1 MKRVILRGPAL
12 TMSGYG
18 VHTRQIARWLISLPG
33 VDLTIQALP
42 WGITPWTIGHEDD
55 LTVEIM
61 TRCKPITG
69 KFDVSFQV
77 QLPNEWD
84 ANLADFN
91 VGITAGVETDRCN
104 PAWSQNCQKMDHV
117 IVPSKHTRDSFERNC
132 VIENMS
138 IIPEAFPDSMLQD
151 QEGLTL
157 DNVTTSFNFLLFGQL
172 TGNNPENDRKNIFH
186 TIRVMCDVFKDNPD
200 VGLII
205 KTNSGK
211 STKIDR
217 QITRNILRQAISQVK
232 PGPGPKI
239 YLLHGHMNDDDIA
252 SLYTSKKIKALVSL
266 TRGEGFGLPILEA
279 AASGLPVIATNWSAY
294 LDFMNLGKFISIDYS
309 LVPIH
314 ETRQDNNIF
323 MPGSMW
329 ANFNESDFREKI
341 LKFYKK
347 SSIPQRWANEL
358 KVKIREGF
366 CFESIATQYSKKFE
380 KVLNLT

>member
-1 MKRVILRGPAL
+1 
-12 TMSGYG
+12 
-18 VHTRQIARWLISLPG
+18 
-33 VDLTIQALP
+33 
-42 WGITPWTIGHEDD
+42 
-55 LTVEIM
+55 
-61 TRCKPITG
+61 
-69 KFDVSFQV
+69 
-77 QLPNEWD
+77 
-84 ANLADFN
+84 
-91 VGITAGVETDRCN
+91 
-104 PAWSQNCQKMDHV
+104 
-117 IVPSKHTRDSFERNC
+117 
-132 VIENMS
+132 
-138 IIPEAFPDSMLQD
+138 
-151 QEGLTL
+151 
-157 DNVTTSFNFLLFGQL
+157 
-172 TGNNPENDRKNIFH
+172 
-186 TIRVMCDVFKDNPD
+186 
-200 VGLII
+200 
-205 KTNSGK
+205 
-211 STKIDR
+211 
-217 QITRNILRQAISQVK
+217 
-232 PGPGPKI
+232 
-239 YLLHGHMNDDDIA
+239 MNDDDIA